1 MSKTTKRWI
10 WWSVSIG
17 CILLAGVMGYI
28 AAQNAPSALQQQEE
42 AESAAGAGERTV
54 LGCQVEKIYKYT
66 LCEHEQ
72 SHEEPIEA
80 DWVGLSE
87 EEIEQKLEEGFSIK
101 EFSAESVRLEKQ
113 IAQYCPDHLLLQYSD
128 GKLLLTQTQAFT
140 DQIKTVAAYD
150 IEADTL
156 DLQTYDILRA
166 GKVFSSQE
174 EAAEYIRKILLR
186 NGE

>member
-1 MSKTTKRWI
+1 M
-10 WWSVSIG
+10 
-17 CILLAGVMGYI
+17 
-28 AAQNAPSALQQQEE
+28 
-42 AESAAGAGERTV
+42 
-54 LGCQVEKIYKYT
+54 
-66 LCEHEQ
+66 
-72 SHEEPIEA
+72 
-80 DWVGLSE
+80 
-87 EEIEQKLEEGFSIK
+87 
-101 EFSAESVRLEKQ
+101 EKQ

>member
-1 MSKTTKRWI
+1 MSKTKKRWI
-10 WWSVSIG
+10 WWTVSIG

-28 AAQNAPSALQQQEE
+28 AAQNAPSALQQEE
-42 AESAAGAGERTV
+42 ESESAAGTGEWTV
-54 LGCQVEKIYKYT
+54 LGCKVEKIYKYT
-66 LCEHEQ
+66 LCEHEKSQ
-72 SHEEPIEA
+72 EEPIEA
-80 DWVGLSE
+80 DWVGL
-87 EEIEQKLEEGFSIK
+87 SIK

-156 DLQTYDILRA
+156 ELQTYDILRA

-174 EAAEYIRKILLR
+174 EAVEYIRKILLR

>member
-1 MSKTTKRWI
+1 M
-10 WWSVSIG
+10 
-17 CILLAGVMGYI
+17 
-28 AAQNAPSALQQQEE
+28 
-42 AESAAGAGERTV
+42 
-54 LGCQVEKIYKYT
+54 EKIYKYT

-72 SHEEPIEA
+72 SQEEPIEA

-101 EFSAESVRLEKQ
+101 EFSAESVCLEKQ
-113 IAQYCPDHLLLQYSD
+113 IAQYCRITFFCSI
-128 GKLLLTQTQAFT
+128 A
-140 DQIKTVAAYD
+140 TVNCCLHRPRHSRTRLKRFAAYD